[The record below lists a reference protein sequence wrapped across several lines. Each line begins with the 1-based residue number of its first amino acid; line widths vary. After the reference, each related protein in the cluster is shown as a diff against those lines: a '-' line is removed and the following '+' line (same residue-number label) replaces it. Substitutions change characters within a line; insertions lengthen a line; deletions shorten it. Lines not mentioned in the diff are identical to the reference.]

1 MEIGTQ
7 KRYTQILLNAVLIA
21 AIIYIAFKFALP
33 LLMPFLISLLI
44 SAIVLPLVGFLHRKL
59 HFHKKLTA
67 AILVTVLYLILA
79 GLLLLAGREIYLL
92 ASSAVDW
99 FNTRFVPDVNAL
111 LAKIDAL
118 FHDSDSAVM
127 TWLYSMKDSLIAT
140 LQPKVVQLSTSVVTK
155 LASGVPSFVIKVI
168 LSVVATYFFALDY
181 DNIRRAV
188 TARMSES
195 LYRKSSAA
203 FRSLR
208 STIGQYLRAY
218 SLIFL
223 ITFAELAIGLLCA
236 GVKHFALIALGIAVF
251 DILPILGSSMIM
263 LPWSIITLLRGNYQQ
278 GIILFV
284 VYLVVVIVRQFIEPK
299 IVGERVGL
307 HPLITLLTMYIGL
320 KLFGGLGMLALP
332 LCCAVLQQLE
342 LAGVTHFFPVRREP
356 TDPPDPPRKKRF
368 FSKFSRK
375 KDNKSDG

>member
-1 MEIGTQ
+1 MDNGTL
-7 KRYTQILLNAVLIA
+7 KRYTRFLLTAVLIA
-21 AIIYIAFKFALP
+21 AIIYLVFKYALP
-33 LLMPFLISLLI
+33 LLLPFLFSLLI
-44 SAIVLPLVGFLHRKL
+44 SAIVLPLVGYLHRKM

-67 AILVTVLYLILA
+67 AVLVTILYLILA
-79 GLLLLAGREIYLL
+79 GLLMLAGRWIYLS

-99 FNTRFVPDVNAL
+99 FNTRFVPDINAL
-111 LAKIDAL
+111 LEKIDAL
-118 FHDSDSAVM
+118 LHNSDSALM
-127 TWLYSMKDSLIAT
+127 TWLYSLKDSLIAT

-155 LASGVPSFVIKVI
+155 LASGVPSFAVKVI
-168 LSVVATYFFALDY
+168 ISVVATYFFALDY

-188 TARMSES
+188 TSRMSES
-195 LYRKSSAA
+195 LYQKSSAA
-203 FRSLR
+203 FQSLR

-236 GVKHFALIALGIAVF
+236 GVKRFALIALGIAIF

-307 HPLITLLTMYIGL
+307 HPLITLVAMYVGL
-320 KLFGGLGMLALP
+320 KLFGGLGLLALP
-332 LCCAVLQQLE
+332 LTCAVIQQLE
-342 LAGVTHFFPVRREP
+342 LAGVTHLFPVRREP
-356 TDPPDPPRKKRF
+356 TDPPEYRHKKSFFGKLFRKK
-368 FSKFSRK
+368 S
-375 KDNKSDG
+375 DKSAD

>member
-1 MEIGTQ
+1 MT
-7 KRYTQILLNAVLIA
+7 AVLLA
-21 AIIYIAFKFALP
+21 AILYLAFKYALP
-33 LLMPFLISLLI
+33 LLMPFLFSLLV
-44 SAIVLPLVGFLHRKL
+44 SALALPSVGFLHRKL
-59 HFHKKLTA
+59 HLHKKLTA
-67 AILVTVLYLILA
+67 AVLVTILYLIIA
-79 GLLLLAGREIYLL
+79 GILMLIGRWVYLS

-99 FNTRFVPDVNAL
+99 FNTRFVPDVNEL

-118 FHDSDSAVM
+118 LHDSDSALM

-140 LQPKVVQLSTSVVTK
+140 LQPKVVQVSTSVVTK
-155 LASGVPSFVIKVI
+155 LASGVPSFAVKVI
-168 LSVVATYFFALDY
+168 ISIVATYFFTLDY
-181 DNIRRAV
+181 DNIRRAI
-188 TARMSES
+188 TSRMSEEQ
-195 LYRKSSAA
+195 YQKSSAA

-223 ITFAELAIGLLCA
+223 ITFAELTVGLLCA
-236 GVKHFALIALGIAVF
+236 GIDHFVLIALGIAVF

-307 HPLITLLTMYIGL
+307 HPLITLVAMYVGL

-332 LCCAVLQQLE
+332 ITCAVIQQLE
-342 LAGVTHFFPVRREP
+342 LAGITHLFPVRREP
-356 TDPPDPPRKKRF
+356 VDPPDPPRKKRAFRGF
-368 FSKFSRK
+368 FRK
-375 KDNKSDG
+375 KQRESDD